1 MSSRVLRYHATN
13 VNNFL
18 EHVSAH
24 DTETQAIIVANVV
37 DQNGREVINKIVFF
51 RHERE
56 SKLNKIVLK

>member
-24 DTETQAIIVANVV
+24 DTETQAIFVAKVV
-37 DQNGREVINKIVFF
+37 DRNGKDFA
-51 RHERE
+51 
-56 SKLNKIVLK
+56 KLKS